1 MKRSLIT
8 LTVSEGKR
16 LIAKGVAKLPSVQQA
31 LKEGTIIIAGGTTNG
46 YIAEELTGARIDK
59 ERYTAGVICQGRIC
73 VTPPEERIKPLV
85 LKKGQVI
92 DSDWQTA
99 LHDFTHKD
107 VFIKGGNALD
117 PAGNVGVLMA
127 NREGGTIG
135 KALPVV
141 AARGSQLIL
150 PVGLEKL
157 IPSVPLAAASLG
169 IDALDE
175 GMGLKAGLMIVSYG
189 QVITEI
195 EALLLLGGPEKV
207 IPVAAGGIGGS
218 EGSLTLLLQGKK
230 EAVDLAYSI
239 AASVKGEPP
248 LPGNKRACPC
258 RQPCLLNKLD

>member
-1 MKRSLIT
+1 MKRLLVT

-16 LIAKGVAKLPSVQQA
+16 LIAKGVMKLPSVQQA

-46 YIAEELTGARIDK
+46 FIAEELTGVGIDK
-59 ERYTAGVICQGRIC
+59 ERYTAGVICQGRLC
-73 VTPPEERIKPLV
+73 VTPPERRINPLV
-85 LKKGQVI
+85 LKKGQAV

-99 LHDFTHKD
+99 LQDFTHKD

-135 KALPVV
+135 KALPIVV
-141 AARGSQLIL
+141 ARGSKLIL
-150 PVGLEKL
+150 PLGLEKL
-157 IPSVPLAAASLG
+157 IPSVLDAAASLG
-169 IDALDE
+169 IDALDD
-175 GMGLKAGLMIVSYG
+175 GMGLKVGLMSVSYG

-195 EALLLLGGPEKV
+195 EALQLLGGLEKV

-218 EGSLTLLLQGKK
+218 EGSLTLLLEGNK

-239 AASVKGEPP
+239 ANSLKGEPP
-248 LPGNKRACPC
+248 LPENKRACPC
-258 RQPCLLNKLD
+258 QQPCLLNKLD